1 MTSDSN
7 SSHHLLQDMLNM
19 NNQCCNWY
27 TTKNTWT

>member
-1 MTSDSN
+1 VIAIAHT
-7 SSHHLLQDMLNM
+7 DMLNM